1 MIKLLRP
8 TSSNIVLVA
17 VSGGPDS
24 MALLDFL
31 SRKKQVVA
39 FHHNHGADSC
49 NYLQEIV
56 ESYCND
62 RQIPFYLTHNKNSR
76 KPSES
81 WYEYWRN
88 ERYSAFSILRAEYDM
103 AYVHTAH
110 NLDDQVETWIMSS
123 LAGGNPKLMPTIN
136 HSMGISRPI
145 LSTPKTELISW
156 CNRKSVPYFEE
167 PTNFDSS
174 GLRSKI
180 RMQLIDQV
188 LEVFPNLKST
198 IKHKMNNTEF
208 LSMEDS

>member
-1 MIKLLRP
+1 VIKLLRP
-8 TSSNIVLVA
+8 TPNNSVLVA

-31 SRKKQVVA
+31 SRKKQVIA

-49 NYLQEIV
+49 NYLQDLV

-62 RQIPFYLTHNKNSR
+62 RKITLHCSKNQSS
-76 KPSES
+76 KKSSES

-88 ERYSAFSILRAEYDM
+88 ERYSAFSALRTQYDM

-123 LAGGNPKLMPTIN
+123 FSGGNPKLMPTVN
-136 HSMGISRPI
+136 HSMGISRPV
-145 LSTPKTELISW
+145 LSTPKIELISW
-156 CNRKSVPYFEE
+156 CDRKGVPYFEE

-174 GLRSKI
+174 GLRSKV

-198 IKHKMNNTEF
+198 IKHKMNNVEF
-208 LSMEDS
+208 LSMEES